1 MNDEVDDLL
10 MGGGLGPAVK
20 FDRVGD
26 SATLVV
32 TGPGQKYRVIDYTT
46 KQPKNFPSGD
56 PIFAVKYPVA
66 PEGADK
72 QHTLFVEKKELR
84 VAIAN
89 AVRAAGATGLKPGD
103 TLWIQRGKD
112 GTPKNDRTHTFAAKF
127 KAADEASRKRAQEI
141 AASAGDDDGDDSG
154 STDSGSDPWATT
166 QTSGNPPF

>member
-20 FDRVGD
+20 FDKVGD
-26 SATLVV
+26 SATLVI
-32 TGPGQKYRVIDYTT
+32 TGGGQKYRVIDFTT

-89 AVRAAGATGLKPGD
+89 AVRAAGATGLKFGD
-103 TLWIQRGKD
+103 TVWIQRGKD
-112 GTPKNDRTHTFAAKF
+112 GTPKNDRTHTFSAKF
-127 KAADEASRKRAQEI
+127 KAADEASRKRASEI
-141 AASAGDDDGDDSG
+141 AESAGDDDSDDAG
-154 STDSGSDPWATT
+154 SAPESQDPWKTDGGAK
-166 QTSGNPPF
+166 PPF